1 MSAPVIFEFMGDS
14 VDFALR
20 SFVAVTSSRV
30 IFDFTLF
37 ATACTSLYIAC
48 MGYAIVVGQIQQPF
62 TTFLVKSA
70 KLVIISTFALNAG
83 NYSEW
88 VAGSLQSLEQGMTAA
103 FSGADADAS
112 VYKTLDQTLDKG
124 LSIAA
129 GLQQQ
134 ASGRGVTEM
143 GAAISDEIN
152 AAVVALSTLLIM
164 LPAGAMIIVAKA
176 GLTLMLGIGPLF
188 IMCLMWPPTTRFFD
202 SWFGQCLN
210 YIVRVAL
217 LSAVCAFAVAA
228 FSAYT
233 SSVNPAGDQN
243 TLFTALCMAVMAG
256 ILYGLLYETNQ
267 IASALAG
274 GMSSVAVTLRD
285 LASPVAG
292 GVRATKGAGNM
303 LNPTSTRRDLQ
314 SGMMST
320 GTRLDH
326 LMAGNT
332 VLNPAYRQALRE
344 NLGRNWGRK
353 RGGKVT
359 EP

>member
-1 MSAPVIFEFMGDS
+1 MSGPVIFQFMGDS
-14 VDFALR
+14 LDFALH
-20 SFVAVTSSRV
+20 SFVEVTSGRV

-37 ATACTSLYIAC
+37 ATACTAIYIAC
-48 MGYAIVVGQIQQPF
+48 MGYAITVGHVQESF
-62 TTFLVKSA
+62 TAFLIKSA
-70 KLVIISTFALNAG
+70 KLVLISIFALNAG
-83 NYSEW
+83 NYSHW
-88 VAGSLQSLEQGMTAA
+88 VVGTLQGLEQGMTAA
-103 FSGADADAS
+103 FSGSDAGAS
-112 VYKTLDQTLDKG
+112 VYKTLDETLDKG

-129 GLQQQ
+129 NLQQQ
-134 ASGRGVTEM
+134 ASGRGVTEI

-188 IMCLMWPPTTRFFD
+188 IMCLMWPPATRFFD

-210 YIVRVAL
+210 YILRIAL
-217 LSAVCAFAVAA
+217 LSAVSAFAVAA

-256 ILYGLLYETNQ
+256 ILFWLLYETNH
-267 IASALAG
+267 IATALAG
-274 GMSSVAVTLRD
+274 GMSSVAVSLRN
-285 LASPVAG
+285 LAAPVTG
-292 GVRATKGAGNM
+292 GMRATKGVGNL
-303 LNPTSTRRDLQ
+303 LNPTSTRRDMQ

-326 LMAGNT
+326 MVAGNT
-332 VLNPAYRQALRE
+332 ILNPAYRQAIKD
-344 NLGRNWGRK
+344 NIGRNWGTK
-353 RGGKVT
+353 RGGKVSR
-359 EP
+359 

>member
-1 MSAPVIFEFMGDS
+1 MSDPVIFQFMGDS

-20 SFVAVTSSRV
+20 SFIDVTSGRV
-30 IFDFTLF
+30 IADFTAF
-37 ATACTSLYIAC
+37 AIACTGIYIVC
-48 MGYAIVVGQIQQPF
+48 MGYAIIMGHVQEPF
-62 TTFLVKSA
+62 SAFLVKSA
-70 KLVIISTFALNAG
+70 KLALIATFALNAG
-83 NYSEW
+83 NYSQW
-88 VAGSLQSLEQGMTAA
+88 VAGTMQGLQEGMTAA
-103 FSGADADAS
+103 FGGGTADGS

-124 LSIAA
+124 LGIAA

-134 ASGRGVTEM
+134 AAGRGVTEI

-152 AAVVALSTLLIM
+152 AAVVAISTLLIM

-188 IMCLMWPPTTRFFD
+188 IMCLMWPPAAKFFD
-202 SWFGQCLN
+202 GWFGQCLN
-210 YIVRVAL
+210 YILRVAL

-233 SSVNPAGDQN
+233 TSVNPSGDQN

-256 ILYGLLYETNQ
+256 ILFWLLYETNH

-274 GMSSVAVTLRD
+274 GMSSVAVTLRN
-285 LASPVAG
+285 LASPVTG
-292 GVRATKGAGNM
+292 GMRMTKGVGNT

-320 GTRLDH
+320 GTRFDH
-326 LMAGNT
+326 MVAGNT
-332 VLNPAYRQALRE
+332 ILNPAYRQAIRE
-344 NLGRNWGRK
+344 NIGRNWATK
-353 RGGKVT
+353 RGGKVSGS
-359 EP
+359 